1 MNNAKIAALIKTQ
14 DFEIPTEYE
23 QEKVKN
29 KRKLVRN
36 EFETV
41 GKYDMPFIRNQ
52 DIDVK
57 KIDLWCYTRAKNNDT
72 ANQNKTIHFFTYIY

>member
-1 MNNAKIAALIKTQ
+1 MDNAKIAALIKTQ

-36 EFETV
+36 KRL
-41 GKYDMPFIRNQ
+41 G
-52 DIDVK
+52 
-57 KIDLWCYTRAKNNDT
+57 
-72 ANQNKTIHFFTYIY
+72 